1 MRTLTV
7 LGLIGLLAACS
18 PAEHETPAPAVDA
31 AAPVLEVED
40 WPLPA
45 PDGAAQPDLVRAPDG
60 DLLLSW
66 LEPDAG
72 GHALFFSRWAADAWS
87 GRRQIARGSDWFV
100 NWADFPHILATAD
113 GALWA
118 HWLQK
123 SAAATYAYDV
133 ALVRS
138 VDQGE
143 SWSVPVLVN
152 DDGTPTEHGFVSLWP
167 AGSDGIGIAWLDGR
181 EMAHTPD
188 APAGSGHEGHA
199 AHGGAMTLR
208 AARFDAGLQRLDEAR
223 IDGRVCDCC
232 QTAVAITD
240 RGPLL
245 LYRDRGSGEVRDI
258 AAARLEEGAWTG
270 LGTVHDDGWEMRACP
285 VNGPAVAASGT
296 DVVAAWYTAAGG
308 TPQVRLARSADAG
321 DRFDLPLIV
330 DEGEAVQGRVDVAL
344 TAGAAWVLWL
354 REEAGG
360 QSLWLARYGAGPGEP
375 AKVELATLQGRGRGT
390 GFPHLVADGDGVRA
404 VWTEVAGGIPAL
416 RGARV
421 RVVQGLP
428 ANG

>member
-1 MRTLTV
+1 MRSLTV

-18 PAEHETPAPAVDA
+18 PAEHETPAPAADA
-31 AAPVLEVED
+31 AVPVLEAEE

-72 GHALFFSRWAADAWS
+72 GHALFFSRWSADAWS

-123 SAAATYAYDV
+123 SAAAPYAYDV

-138 VDQGE
+138 ADRGE
-143 SWSVPVLVN
+143 SWSAPVLVN

-167 AGSDGIGIAWLDGR
+167 AGSGGIGIAWLDGR

-208 AARFDAGLQRLDEAR
+208 AARLDAGLQRLDEVR

-232 QTAVAITD
+232 QTAVALTD

-245 LYRDRGSGEVRDI
+245 LYRDRGPGEIRDI
-258 AAARLEEGAWTG
+258 AAARLEDGAWTG

-404 VWTEVAGGIPAL
+404 VWTEVAGGTPML